1 MPALQFQP
9 ARPLTLADG
18 KTLSLAAL
26 GGSLEF
32 YDFVIFVFFTATI
45 GRLFFPPDMPEW
57 LRDFQ
62 SFGIFAAGYLAR
74 PLGGVVMAHFGDVIG
89 RKRMFTLSV
98 FLMAVPTLLISL
110 LPTYASLGY
119 GAPLALLILRILQG
133 AAIGGEV
140 PGAWVFVSEHV
151 PYRRTGL
158 ACGLLT
164 AGLTFGI
171 LLGSLTAT
179 AVNTSLDAAQLQSF
193 GWRLPFLLG
202 GVFGLVAVY
211 LRRWLRE
218 TPVFEEISRLEQLAE
233 ELPLKAILRNHRPAV
248 LMSVLL
254 TWTLTA
260 AIVVVI
266 LMTPTLLP
274 KLTGLPAAKVLEANS
289 LATLCLTISCV
300 VVGVAVDRFGPALV
314 LTIGGVGLAAST
326 FALYTLSG
334 GAPRLLLPLYG
345 VAGFCVGVIAVVPI
359 VMVRAFPA
367 AVRFSGI
374 SFSYNLSYAVFGGL
388 TPLLMPLMVA
398 ANPMSPELYVAA
410 LCLLGIAVVTIRARA
425 DSIRA
430 TADATA
436 TDI

>member
-1 MPALQFQP
+1 MPIHEFQP
-9 ARPLTLADG
+9 ARSLTLSDG

-26 GGSLEF
+26 GGALEF

-74 PLGGVVMAHFGDVIG
+74 PLGGIVMAHFGDVIG

-110 LPTYASLGY
+110 LPTYAVLGY
-119 GAPLALLILRILQG
+119 GAPLALLVLRILQG

-179 AVNTSLDAAQLQSF
+179 AINTSLNAEQLLSF
-193 GWRLPFLLG
+193 GWRLPFLMG

-211 LRRWLRE
+211 LRRWLKE

-233 ELPLKAILRNHRPAV
+233 EMPLKAILRNHRPAV
-248 LMSVLL
+248 LTSMLL

-260 AIVVVI
+260 AVVVVI

-274 KLTGLPAAKVLEANS
+274 KLTGLPVAKVLEANS
-289 LATLCLTISCV
+289 LATFCLTVSCV
-300 VVGVAVDRFGPALV
+300 LMGLATDRFGPAPV
-314 LTIGGVGLAAST
+314 LAVGGVALAGST
-326 FALYTLSG
+326 IALYTLTG
-334 GAPRLLLPLYG
+334 GAPHLLLPLYG
-345 VAGFCVGVIAVVPI
+345 FAGFWVGVISVVPI

-374 SFSYNLSYAVFGGL
+374 SFSYNLSYAIFGGL
-388 TPLLMPLMVA
+388 TPLMLPLMIA
-398 ANPMSPELYVAA
+398 ITPLAPELYVAA
-410 LCLLGIAVVTIRARA
+410 LSLLGIVVVIVQARA
-425 DSIRA
+425 ESIRSA
-430 TADATA
+430 AAASAAD
-436 TDI
+436 I